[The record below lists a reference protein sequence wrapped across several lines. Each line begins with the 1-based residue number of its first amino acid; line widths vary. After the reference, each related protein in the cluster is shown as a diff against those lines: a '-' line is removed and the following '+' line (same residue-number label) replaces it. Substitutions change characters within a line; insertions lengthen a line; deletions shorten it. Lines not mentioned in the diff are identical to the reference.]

1 MAHNTAARL
10 LIRMN
15 ALPWGLLSAS
25 AIAVWSFAF
34 LWQRCEHLI
43 HSHVPHLH
51 ALRHG
56 SA

>member
-1 MAHNTAARL
+1 MARNAAARL

-15 ALPWGLLSAS
+15 ALRWSLLSAS
-25 AIAVWSFAF
+25 AIAVWSFAS

-51 ALRHG
+51 AFRHG